1 MVRQGRV
8 ALCSAIP
15 LINLVT
21 ANCFEGPQK
30 VKAPK
35 ITSRIELEKRLAE
48 LNRLHR
54 QLGQRNEQLRDLRRN
69 EVAEEASVNSGPVCA
84 VEKSATRGLDQVPIA
99 SSTIGGRFHRRI
111 CQPSQYAVGLRNR
124 VQAIA
129 CRIEKRGPMASL
141 DLETLEIEGSER

>member
-99 SSTIGGRFHRRI
+99 SSTIGG
-111 CQPSQYAVGLRNR
+111 QPSQYAVGLRNR

-141 DLETLEIEGSER
+141 DPETLEIEGSER

>member
-1 MVRQGRV
+1 V
-8 ALCSAIP
+8 IP

-48 LNRLHR
+48 LNRLHC
-54 QLGQRNEQLRDLRRN
+54 QLGQRNDQLRDLRRN
-69 EVAEEASVNSGPVCA
+69 EVAEKASVNSGPVYSI
-84 VEKSATRGLDQVPIA
+84 EKSATRGLDRVPHRFLKPV
-99 SSTIGGRFHRRI
+99 GGRFHRRI

-141 DLETLEIEGSER
+141 DLETLEIERSER